1 MLTEE
6 PPPAVPALAGGVLL
20 VPTIPS
26 SCEQQGLVF
35 PGWTSSIWSAS
46 PRTEDPWGFHNEF
59 QALHTEEQTTIETAF
74 ISYFPSTGSIAG
86 TNSKMTEIKDF
97 FYFFFSGTVLTTGLS
112 REHVKIVCSL
122 DPTCLL
128 FTPIELAWL
137 IFRGLPGRQESS
149 VLPVLP
155 TSPLGASGDISGL
168 FNPGPSLCIQSSQGQ
183 HSDGRAFFLSR
194 SSGMLMACK
203 EQYSSKKM
211 GRVAGYPYHCP
222 SK

>member
-97 FYFFFSGTVLTTGLS
+97 FISFF
-112 REHVKIVCSL
+112 
-122 DPTCLL
+122 
-128 FTPIELAWL
+128 LAQ
-137 IFRGLPGRQESS
+137 F
-149 VLPVLP
+149 
-155 TSPLGASGDISGL
+155 SPL
-168 FNPGPSLCIQSSQGQ
+168 
-183 HSDGRAFFLSR
+183 
-194 SSGMLMACK
+194 
-203 EQYSSKKM
+203 
-211 GRVAGYPYHCP
+211 V
-222 SK
+222 